1 MNLADLAAYAREKY
15 QIKEDHKWAS
25 FPGFSVLED
34 PKTGKWTALF
44 IRQWDGRR
52 GRMIEWCDI
61 KFPWKNTLALNASY
75 LHPPIRMKGKNWVGV
90 SIDDSTDPKVVYAL
104 FDKAMHPEDQGAVI
118 ILDRQAPRNANGQA
132 LSDPNRSDWSNQ
144 VVPPP
149 KQRVLDLSDRAL
161 DPSGQ
166 ALGSGAGMEDLS
178 DQVPDRIRAMRSL
191 YVYAGGS
198 YEMKVRNFCRQGAF
212 MADYQDD
219 FDWKGD
225 YFRYFPTYQ
234 DLTVNQLRGYFSWR
248 TKVRQGIF
256 QPFSSS
262 LACMYI
268 YELLCGI
275 GCKDSEDSLAK
286 MEALKKGFFDSGIG
300 DPEMGRNLEKW
311 MMEYAIVYDLP
322 GQKVRQLAQPAL
334 LEKDRALA
342 VLKNPEASDDKE
354 VVDSILLFAG
364 SRAARSPI
372 FKKDQQGYALMAAA
386 WRLMAKKYLHNGE
399 DFFTA
404 CFGKLK
410 KYAWYPLAN
419 TIHLAA
425 PDQSDRAFVLDPC
438 RVYVLKDRAWSQ
450 EHYDSLY
457 LNRGKLR

>member
-1 MNLADLAAYAREKY
+1 MRQFERLSDLPTAAQLRRLLNRKRYKKMFAATLWNTARSVMVAGAAAVLISALLLPVIRVTGTSMEPAVREDDVLLLVQTNQFDYGDICCFSWQNKLL
-15 QIKEDHKWAS
+15 IKRIIGK
-25 FPGFSVLED
+25 PGDVV
-34 PKTGKWTALF
+34 
-44 IRQWDGRR
+44 
-52 GRMIEWCDI
+52 RMDREGNVFVNDRLVDEPYVTDKSLGECDI

-234 DLTVNQLRGYFSWR
+234 DLTVNQGEVL
-248 TKVRQGIF
+248 VN
-256 QPFSSS
+256 
-262 LACMYI
+262 
-268 YELLCGI
+268 ELLRDREILIVCG
-275 GCKDSEDSLAK
+275 CVAVRRTLLD
-286 MEALKKGFFDSGIG
+286 
-300 DPEMGRNLEKW
+300 DPVAVANNQT
-311 MMEYAIVYDLP
+311 I
-322 GQKVRQLAQPAL
+322 
-334 LEKDRALA
+334 DRVGLA
-342 VLKNPEASDDKE
+342 VRGPGINQ
-354 VVDSILLFAG
+354 FAG
-364 SRAARSPI
+364 GHLRSVDRRSR
-372 FKKDQQGYALMAAA
+372 F
-386 WRLMAKKYLHNGE
+386 
-399 DFFTA
+399 
-404 CFGKLK
+404 
-410 KYAWYPLAN
+410 
-419 TIHLAA
+419 
-425 PDQSDRAFVLDPC
+425 
-438 RVYVLKDRAWSQ
+438 
-450 EHYDSLY
+450 
-457 LNRGKLR
+457 